1 VDAPEAEMRFKSMTT
16 KRITASE
23 YAAQQAQIVAQLIQ
37 SGKMP
42 SLEQVEAAV
51 AVARENL
58 KKKIGAAPVQSA
70 QDQRG
75 R

>member
-1 VDAPEAEMRFKSMTT
+1 MK
-16 KRITASE
+16 KITASE
-23 YAAQQAQIVAQLIQ
+23 YAAQQAQIAAQLLQ

-58 KKKIGAAPVQSA
+58 RKKLGAAIVESVEEPTS
-70 QDQRG
+70 R
-75 R
+75 

>member
-1 VDAPEAEMRFKSMTT
+1 MGFKSMTT

-23 YAAQQAQIVAQLIQ
+23 YAAQQTRIVAQLIQ

-58 KKKIGAAPVQSA
+58 RKKLGAAPVQSA
-70 QDQRG
+70 ETQTG